1 MAGLDS
7 PWTVGVLFSQSGVT
21 GYVEQSQLQGTLL
34 AIEPM
39 LGHRAELRQE
49 VAQGLR
55 TVEGLPT
62 YAQRAV
68 DLRKILDRVLNT
80 IRSTPIPAPAYA
92 PAPTPLLPLWTRLGG
107 EPAVKAVVHD
117 FVALAANDPQVDFS
131 RGGKYPLDEAG
142 VARLETLLVE
152 LISAVA
158 GGPLKYE
165 GRAMK
170 PVHRGMAI
178 SDAQFDAL
186 AGDLVVVLK
195 KYNVPKK
202 EADELLAIIASTRK
216 DVVEAEPRPRGR

>member
-1 MAGLDS
+1 M
-7 PWTVGVLFSQSGVT
+7 
-21 GYVEQSQLQGTLL
+21 
-34 AIEPM
+34 
-39 LGHRAELRQE
+39 
-49 VAQGLR
+49 
-55 TVEGLPT
+55 
-62 YAQRAV
+62 
-68 DLRKILDRVLNT
+68 
-80 IRSTPIPAPAYA
+80 
-92 PAPTPLLPLWTRLGG
+92 
-107 EPAVKAVVHD
+107 KAVVHD
-117 FVALAANDPQVDFS
+117 YVALAANDPQVDFS

-186 AGDLVVVLK
+186 AGDLVDVLK